1 MYHAKQA
8 PPHRMATSQLTPK
21 QNLKIKSPI
30 VNINYQLNQVLSAFD
45 NMNKELSPGFCL
57 IDTFS
62 DCFSFNIGKCKE
74 TEVRTAHLR
83 KLNDIYKLSKN
94 DPNILFVITDV
105 SIKDDIATSV
115 MHSHRKHAI
124 ISKTVHHTINVT
136 STKAELFT
144 IRCSIS

>member
-1 MYHAKQA
+1 MRTVY
-8 PPHRMATSQLTPK
+8 
-21 QNLKIKSPI
+21 LK
-30 VNINYQLNQVLSAFD
+30 
-45 NMNKELSPGFCL
+45 
-57 IDTFS
+57 
-62 DCFSFNIGKCKE
+62 
-74 TEVRTAHLR
+74 

-124 ISKTVHHTINVT
+124 ISKTVYYTINVI

-144 IRCSIS
+144 IRYSISQITYI